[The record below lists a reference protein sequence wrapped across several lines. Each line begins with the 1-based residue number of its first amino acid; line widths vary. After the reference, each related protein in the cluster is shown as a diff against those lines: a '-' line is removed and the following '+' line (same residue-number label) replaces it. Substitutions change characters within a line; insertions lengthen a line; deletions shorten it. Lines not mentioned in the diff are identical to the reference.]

1 MALAPGN
8 ARLAASRQD
17 SAPSKASAPRAASA
31 PSQASGPLVIGPEHN
46 RALRYEPRLL
56 ADCEKQCTGWPLK
69 QPLQS
74 NTYRE
79 HMVSCRV
86 GQAVWSVARDVERRQ
101 GPLEDLVKVLSS
113 PKRSVQALKAIPK
126 GCLVLVPETSKV
138 VHKDPDKA
146 KGNEDWVRVHMT
158 NGMLQSLNGHA
169 DKVICLDSHFN
180 EKDFV
185 GKRFPS
191 LLLCGPH

>member
-1 MALAPGN
+1 MALTPGN
-8 ARLAASRQD
+8 ARLAACRQD
-17 SAPSKASAPRAASA
+17 LAPSKALGHRAAAA

-86 GQAVWSVARDVERRQ
+86 GQAVWSVARDVARRQ
-101 GPLEDLVKVLSS
+101 GPLDYLVKVLSS
-113 PKRSVQALKAIPK
+113 PKRSVQALKNTPK
-126 GCLVLVPETSKV
+126 GCLVLVPETAKISY
-138 VHKDPDKA
+138 KDPDKA
-146 KGNEDWVRVHMT
+146 TGKEDWVRVHIT
-158 NGMLQSLNGHA
+158 HGMLQSLNGSR
-169 DKVICLDSHFN
+169 DKVICLDSNFN
-180 EKDFV
+180 EKEFV
-185 GKRFPS
+185 GKRFPY

>member
-1 MALAPGN
+1 MALTPGN
-8 ARLAASRQD
+8 ARLAACRQD
-17 SAPSKASAPRAASA
+17 LAPSKALDHRAAAA

-56 ADCEKQCTGWPLK
+56 ADCEKECIGWPSK

-79 HMVSCRV
+79 HVVSCRV
-86 GQAVWSVARDVERRQ
+86 GQALWSVARDVARRQ

-113 PKRSVQALKAIPK
+113 PKRSVQALKDIPK
-126 GCLVLVPETSKV
+126 GRLVLVPETSKV
-138 VHKDPDKA
+138 VHKDSDKA

-158 NGMLQSLNGHA
+158 NGMLQSLNGQA
-169 DKVICLDSHFN
+169 DKVVCLDSHFN

-185 GKRFPS
+185 GKRFPY

>member
-1 MALAPGN
+1 MALTPGN
-8 ARLAASRQD
+8 ARLAACRQD
-17 SAPSKASAPRAASA
+17 LAPSKALDPRAAAA

-56 ADCEKQCTGWPLK
+56 ADCEKLCTGWPLK
-69 QPLQS
+69 QPLQF

-79 HMVSCRV
+79 HVISWRV

-101 GPLEDLVKVLSS
+101 GKLEDLVKVLSS
-113 PKRSVQALKAIPK
+113 PKRSVHAEKAIPK

-138 VHKDPDKA
+138 VLKDPDKA
-146 KGNEDWVRVHMT
+146 TGKEDWVRVHMT
-158 NGMLQSLNGHA
+158 HGMLQSLNGNR
-169 DKVICLDSHFN
+169 DKVICLDSCFN

-185 GKRFPS
+185 GKRFPY
-191 LLLCGPH
+191 LLLC